1 MFSPI
6 GIRAVQNQL
15 FQYRNLPHG
24 ADCGSLQ
31 VLREVPV
38 ERVVVKTEAAKVPD
52 ASPSCILW
60 RFRSLFGSQLSRYP
74 GNFKNQYLYSE

>member
-6 GIRAVQNQL
+6 GTRAVQNQL
-15 FQYRNLPHG
+15 FQHRNLPHV

-52 ASPSCILW
+52 ASTSCM
-60 RFRSLFGSQLSRYP
+60 LFGSILPTFRE
-74 GNFKNQYLYSE
+74 NIK